1 MFLLQFSPGEESL
14 AFIWIAYNPNGTR
27 TIPNQSG

>member
-1 MFLLQFSPGEESL
+1 MVLFEDSDEEERL
-14 AFIWIAYNPNGTR
+14 AFIWIAYNPNGTY